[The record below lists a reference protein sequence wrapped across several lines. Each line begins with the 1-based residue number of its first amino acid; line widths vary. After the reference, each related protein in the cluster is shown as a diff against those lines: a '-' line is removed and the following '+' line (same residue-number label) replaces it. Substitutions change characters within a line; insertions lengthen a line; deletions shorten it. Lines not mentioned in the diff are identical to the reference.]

1 VFDVNDVHCI
11 KDNDLV
17 APAYVINLDRKPDR
31 WANMSSQLSN
41 MSVSYAREPAVDG
54 YNISITDTKT
64 KSSYLG
70 SELKK
75 KYFSFSARKI
85 YNIACNPNDEF
96 GSNISNSFRYFTS
109 SDRLATAG
117 ELGCT
122 CSHRSIWGNV
132 ALHNLPYII
141 VLEDDISFKDKF
153 LENTAS
159 AIAAMPAD
167 ADLLYLHILP
177 IDEIHYPSEVSHRYS
192 ESDEDVG
199 KIVRFLGNPWG
210 TQAYIVTLSG
220 AKKLLQLTRLL
231 SVHAIDDAIIKNKG
245 KLNIYTTLRNE
256 IESSMDSSQ
265 SEIYQMGRFN

>member
-31 WANMSSQLSN
+31 WAKMSAQLSGLGVDYQRF
-41 MSVSYAREPAVDG
+41 SAVEG
-54 YNISITDTKT
+54 YNVIITAAVSQHPYRGVDL
-64 KSSYLG
+64 KSNT
-70 SELKK
+70 
-75 KYFSFSARKI
+75 FSFSPKKI

-122 CSHRSIWGNV
+122 CSHRSIWDNV